1 MRLFLYL
8 LALLT
13 GLSVADAN
21 PSARAAPVAV
31 DTIFVAQRNASNPA
45 RQRSSVPCTF
55 ASGPSDRPP
64 VVLMQ
69 NVQTASAM
77 PVPAAAP
84 QGRCDRLLE

>member
-31 DTIFVAQRNASNPA
+31 DTIFVAQRNAANPA

-55 ASGPSDRPP
+55 AGHTTERPP

-69 NVQTASAM
+69 NVQTAAAA
-77 PVPAAAP
+77 PVPATAP
-84 QGRCDRLLE
+84 QRRCDRLLE

>member
-31 DTIFVAQRNASNPA
+31 DTIFVAQRNAANPA
-45 RQRSSVPCTF
+45 RQRSSVPSRAAGQWRTLDDLLPEAF
-55 ASGPSDRPP
+55 AWCAKAPSARW
-64 VVLMQ
+64 
-69 NVQTASAM
+69 ASAISM
-77 PVPAAAP
+77 C
-84 QGRCDRLLE
+84 R